1 MDADD
6 ALEHRLHDVAL
17 DDEPRVHS
25 LTAPPDLDPASNLD
39 TPAED
44 AQGLAEALEDGYS
57 TAEGAVELP
66 EGETSAQDAS
76 ERSADAAQ
84 SDLAAL
90 PDAQDDEG
98 GFDAVSLDDSHAP
111 AASASTARSSSS
123 PSPSPAPTSSPPLS
137 PSLASTAATTIADAP
152 SSVEVGAQ
160 PHDEVAEPAT
170 AGASAAP
177 PAAAAAATAP
187 EPSPSSGAD
196 EVRFS
201 RPRT

>member
-66 EGETSAQDAS
+66 EGETGAQDAS
-76 ERSADAAQ
+76 ARSADAAQ
-84 SDLAAL
+84 SDLTAL
-90 PDAQDDEG
+90 SDEQDDNG